1 MSETQADKLKAV
13 IVDDERLA
21 RAGLRA
27 LLSAHPEIEVVAEAD
42 SCGRAAE
49 VVNGLKPDVVFLDIQ
64 MPGESGFELLNKTD
78 ADFKIIFVT
87 AFDEHAIRAFEVNAL
102 DYLLKP
108 VNPDRLARSIARL
121 KQAEPKPEKSVALDY
136 DDHIFLTVNSRAR
149 FVRVSRIVCIL
160 AAGAYSDVILAGGE
174 KVFAPKSLKEWE
186 GRLPEKQFL
195 RIHRSTIINLE
206 YVERLEKWLN
216 YSYQVH
222 LRFLPAPLRMSR
234 RYASRVKE
242 RLG

>member
-1 MSETQADKLKAV
+1 MSETRTGRLKAV

-21 RAGLRA
+21 RAGLRT
-27 LLSAHPEIEVVAEAD
+27 LLDAHREIEVVAEAD
-42 SCGRAAE
+42 SCDRAAE
-49 VVNGLKPDVVFLDIQ
+49 VVNDLRPDVVFLDIQ

-78 ADFKIIFVT
+78 AAFKIIFVT

-121 KQAEPKPEKSVALDY
+121 EEAEPKPEKPVALDY
-136 DDHIFLTVNSRAR
+136 DDHIFLTVNNRAR
-149 FVRVSRIVCIL
+149 FLKISRIECIL
-160 AAGAYSDVILAGGE
+160 AAGPYSEFVLAGGE

-186 GRLPEKQFL
+186 ERLPEKQFL

-222 LRFLPAPLRMSR
+222 LRFIPTPFRMSR

-242 RLG
+242 RFG